1 MNPERVEE
9 TQDRTR
15 LVNTRRT
22 DGPSGNCVVV
32 VIQIRCPKR
41 HVSREYRISQ
51 GQGKESTARKKQKP
65 EQAVAREPA
74 HPQSVSDREL
84 SIKKQPTGPHPS
96 RPNDVLL
103 EQLPLSELELSFL
116 REGRREKLSCRSLPV
131 ERSWWAK
138 CMSRGHLRLL
148 EG

>member
-15 LVNTRRT
+15 LVNIRRT

-51 GQGKESTARKKQKP
+51 DQGKESTARKKQKA

-103 EQLPLSELELSFL
+103 EQLPLSEL
-116 REGRREKLSCRSLPV
+116 
-131 ERSWWAK
+131 
-138 CMSRGHLRLL
+138 
-148 EG
+148 